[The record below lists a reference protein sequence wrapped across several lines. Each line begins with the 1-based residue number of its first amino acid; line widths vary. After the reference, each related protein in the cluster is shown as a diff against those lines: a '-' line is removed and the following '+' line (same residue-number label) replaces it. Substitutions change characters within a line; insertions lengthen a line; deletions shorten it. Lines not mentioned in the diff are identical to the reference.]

1 MKNLRLIIL
10 PLLLTGFLSVSCNED
25 DDSSG
30 NNVDMIVGTWKVT
43 DAWVDGESVYDQL
56 LLVAYCPLQNE
67 YNFLNDYT
75 LSIDTFEDGNEAGEC
90 VAGEV
95 QNGTWTKTNDVYS
108 VNLNGETSS
117 STANFL
123 DENNF
128 TTETTFE
135 GQAVTLK
142 FTRQ

>member
-1 MKNLRLIIL
+1 MML
-10 PLLLTGFLSVSCNED
+10 PLILLGFLAVSCNND
-25 DDSSG
+25 DDSSDD
-30 NNVDMIVGTWKVT
+30 NVDVIVGTWKVT
-43 DAWVDGESVYDQL
+43 DAFVDGGSIYDQL
-56 LLVAYCPLQNE
+56 LLMAYCPLQNE

-75 LSIDTFEDGNEAGEC
+75 LRIDTFEDGNEAGEC
-90 VAGEV
+90 IAGEA
-95 QNGTWTKTNDVYS
+95 QNGTWSKTNDVYT
-108 VNLNGETSS
+108 VNLSGETSS

-123 DENNF
+123 DNNNF